1 MGKIKILPE
10 GIVAKIAAGEVIE
23 RPSSVVKELVENS
36 LDAGARM
43 ISVSVRNGGKS
54 LIKVVDNGEGMNR
67 EDAENALLRYATSK
81 INSLED
87 MSRVKTLGF
96 RGEALTSISAVSR
109 FTIATRDAGNSV
121 GTEIRVEGGKIET
134 AGDCERPVGTTV
146 EVRDLFF
153 NLPVRRKFL
162 KAERME
168 YAEIVDVVNR
178 LSIAYSRTAFRLYRD
193 GTLALDY
200 PPCLELKDRMY
211 QICPP
216 EWREAF
222 IPLSIEDGYWQIHGF
237 VGKPEITRNSRSGQF
252 FFVNQRPVKILS
264 FSFAL
269 QHSFDGTLPQ
279 GRYPVAVLFLQI
291 APENVDINVHP
302 HKREVR
308 ILNEGMIQSLMIKK
322 IKEVL
327 RTEGSPPLLRL
338 SERYEKASMADMP
351 DQLSLPQAIFHE
363 RSEVRESVPVT
374 LYQLS
379 GRNTLPVVAEA
390 SPDSFWRSN
399 GRGGVDTPSALE
411 KLRLGKVFGQLKGS
425 YILMEVDDGL
435 MVIDQHAAHERIIYE
450 EILHSFSNGSSPS
463 QAFLIPLLVHLDG
476 RESAVLEEYLPLLSK
491 MGFGIN
497 ELGNNSFSIDAR
509 PSFLKTEEVSETL
522 RDFAQSAGEG
532 KAKGPLVETH
542 EKIARMIAC
551 KSRSIKAKE
560 ELTYEEIKELI
571 QRLTRAKQPFTC
583 PHGRPTLI
591 KLTTRELEAK
601 FLRT

>member
-81 INSLED
+81 IDSLED

-363 RSEVRESVPVT
+363 RSEVRGSVPVT

-379 GRNTLPVVAEA
+379 GRDTLPVVAEE

-450 EILHSFSNGSSPS
+450 EILHSFTNGSSPS

-497 ELGNNSFSIDAR
+497 ELGNNRFQRHSGTSHR
-509 PSFLKTEEVSETL
+509 VQE
-522 RDFAQSAGEG
+522 RGRQ
-532 KAKGPLVETH
+532 KG
-542 EKIARMIAC
+542 
-551 KSRSIKAKE
+551 
-560 ELTYEEIKELI
+560 
-571 QRLTRAKQPFTC
+571 RLSKPMR
-583 PHGRPTLI
+583 
-591 KLTTRELEAK
+591 KLPA
-601 FLRT
+601 

>member
-1 MGKIKILPE
+1 
-10 GIVAKIAAGEVIE
+10 
-23 RPSSVVKELVENS
+23 
-36 LDAGARM
+36 
-43 ISVSVRNGGKS
+43 
-54 LIKVVDNGEGMNR
+54 
-67 EDAENALLRYATSK
+67 
-81 INSLED
+81 
-87 MSRVKTLGF
+87 
-96 RGEALTSISAVSR
+96 
-109 FTIATRDAGNSV
+109 
-121 GTEIRVEGGKIET
+121 
-134 AGDCERPVGTTV
+134 
-146 EVRDLFF
+146 
-153 NLPVRRKFL
+153 
-162 KAERME
+162 
-168 YAEIVDVVNR
+168 
-178 LSIAYSRTAFRLYRD
+178 
-193 GTLALDY
+193 
-200 PPCLELKDRMY
+200 
-211 QICPP
+211 
-216 EWREAF
+216 
-222 IPLSIEDGYWQIHGF
+222 
-237 VGKPEITRNSRSGQF
+237 
-252 FFVNQRPVKILS
+252 
-264 FSFAL
+264 
-269 QHSFDGTLPQ
+269 
-279 GRYPVAVLFLQI
+279 
-291 APENVDINVHP
+291 
-302 HKREVR
+302 
-308 ILNEGMIQSLMIKK
+308 
-322 IKEVL
+322 VL

-399 GRGGVDTPSALE
+399 GRGGVDTPASLE

-450 EILHSFSNGSSPS
+450 EILHSLSNGSSPS
-463 QAFLIPLLVHLDG
+463 QALLIPLLIHFDG

-491 MGFGIN
+491 VGFGIN